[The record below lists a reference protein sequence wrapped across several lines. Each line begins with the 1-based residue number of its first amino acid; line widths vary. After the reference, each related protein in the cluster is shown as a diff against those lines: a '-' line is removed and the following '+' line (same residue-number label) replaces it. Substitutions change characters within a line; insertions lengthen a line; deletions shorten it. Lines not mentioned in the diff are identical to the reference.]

1 MSETLR
7 GKTAIVTGAAGGYGR
22 GMAEA
27 LAGRGAKVFASDIDQ
42 GGLDG
47 LQGRDNITPVRADV
61 MKPADL
67 DALFETVSGGLD
79 ILVNNAGG
87 AVKVAP
93 IDEQD
98 DEAIEMSIRLNLT
111 SKAWCCRRAAA
122 LMKPAGS
129 GTIINIASVCARQA
143 WPGWGPYSAAKA
155 GVVAL
160 SNCMS
165 TELRDSGVT
174 VTTVM
179 PSWGATNFTI
189 AAGLGPRD
197 ADEAAQCIKPEELG
211 RIVADICSLPPHLTV
226 QDITVWPK
234 VQVVE
239 PL

>member
-1 MSETLR
+1 MNGALQ
-7 GKTAIVTGAAGGYGR
+7 GKTAIVTGAAGGYGL

-27 LAGRGAKVFASDIDQ
+27 LAGRGATVFAADIDPT
-42 GGLDG
+42 GLDA
-47 LQGRDNITPVRADV
+47 LQGKERITPVRADV
-61 MKPADL
+61 MNPDDL
-67 DALFETVSGGLD
+67 DALFAKVSGRLD

-87 AVKVAP
+87 GVKIAP

-98 DEAIEMSIRLNLT
+98 DEAIERSIRLNLT

-160 SNCMS
+160 SNCMIV
-165 TELRDSGVT
+165 ELRDSGVT

-179 PSWGATNFTI
+179 PSWGATKFTDS
-189 AAGLGPRD
+189 AGLGPRD
-197 ADEAAQCIKPEELG
+197 AEEAAQCIKPEELG
-211 RIVADICSLPPHLTV
+211 LIVADLCSLPPHLTV
-226 QDITVWPK
+226 QDLTVWPK